1 MEFKIKPISTIDLTA
16 VETHCIVNICNRE
29 DCENQRESHN
39 VTIPIR
45 KGIFS
50 NEEDGSCDPYSVTW
64 EIRDPQRVIMSVEL
78 QNFKQVAII

>member
-1 MEFKIKPISTIDLTA
+1 MEFKIKPSSTIDLTA

-29 DCENQRESHN
+29 DCENQTESHT

-50 NEEDGSCDPYSVTW
+50 NREDGSCDPNSVTW
-64 EIRDPQRVIMSVEL
+64 EAQGEQEVIMSVQL
-78 QNFKQVAII
+78 QNSRQVV